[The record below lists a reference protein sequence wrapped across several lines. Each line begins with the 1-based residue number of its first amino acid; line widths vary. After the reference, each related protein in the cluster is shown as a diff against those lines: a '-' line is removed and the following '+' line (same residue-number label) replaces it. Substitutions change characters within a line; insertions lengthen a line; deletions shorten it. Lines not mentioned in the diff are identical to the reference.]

1 MTRKDIRDAVI
12 ARVGSDWIDR
22 NDIQKTTIDDL
33 IFDEYE
39 KMVGDTNILEGQYSG
54 TTDGT
59 NPYLEI
65 NENIMLVK
73 GVWYDW
79 TVADDWGTQL
89 KEASILD
96 PNGDYETGDP
106 TSYFIQGMH
115 RVNKQR
121 LYFDNIPEAGKT
133 VRAIFYKWPDTL
145 SSDATVMELKKLW
158 GKALKEVVISM
169 VCQMGNSVQENLI
182 KRGLS
187 KTNYAAFEDTMKVI
201 REIPKRPLQT
211 TVKYRD
217 MGI

>member
-12 ARVGSDWIDR
+12 ARVGADWVDR
-22 NDIQKTTIDDL
+22 NGIQKSTIDDL

-65 NENIMLVK
+65 NESIMLVK

-79 TVADDWGTQL
+79 TVASDWGTQL
-89 KEASILD
+89 VEASILD

-121 LYFDNIPEAGKT
+121 LYFDNIPESGKT

-169 VCQMGNSVQENLI
+169 VCNMGNDVRENQI
-182 KRGLS
+182 KRNLGS
-187 KTNYAAFEDTMKVI
+187 ANYAAFEESMKVI
-201 REIPKRPLQT
+201 RAIPKRPLQT
-211 TVKYRD
+211 TVFYRD
-217 MGI
+217 I